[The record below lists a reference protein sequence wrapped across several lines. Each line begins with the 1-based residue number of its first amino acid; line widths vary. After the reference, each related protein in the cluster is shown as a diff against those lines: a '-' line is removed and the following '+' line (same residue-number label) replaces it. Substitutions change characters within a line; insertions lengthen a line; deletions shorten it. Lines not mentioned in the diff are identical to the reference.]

1 MLVLRPSV
9 SVVVRFLATG
19 IRHEQDVILITDPV
33 AHEEMLMGLP
43 MDAAKKLP
51 VGGLYASHRSSPS
64 HQQGRQ
70 AVSRKSAA
78 TPRSQS
84 WSAMGSSRSEEHT
97 SELQSLMRISY
108 AVFC

>member
-9 SVVVRFLATG
+9 SLVVRFLATG

-51 VGGLYASHRSSPS
+51 VGGLYASHRSSPP

-78 TPRSQS
+78 KPRSHS
-84 WSAMGSSRSEEHT
+84 WRPPERHSGKAGVSTSSSRSP
-97 SELQSLMRISY
+97 
-108 AVFC
+108 